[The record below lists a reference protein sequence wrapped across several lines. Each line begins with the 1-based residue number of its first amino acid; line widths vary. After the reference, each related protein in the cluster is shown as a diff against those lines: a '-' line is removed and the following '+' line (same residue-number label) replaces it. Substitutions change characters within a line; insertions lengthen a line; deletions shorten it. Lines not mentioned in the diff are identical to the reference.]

1 MASTSVS
8 SLIMFIAAML
18 IAVSVAG
25 TMVTNVGEV
34 SSSIDAKSADAA
46 QKIDTEV
53 DIISDPGSAAVYDDG
68 SGTITLLVKNTG
80 NGRLPN
86 ATSNVDVLVDGQYVS
101 DGDRSLTVVDG
112 AEWRPG
118 NVARLDLDRS
128 LSAGSH
134 RVVVIVNGDEEV
146 FEFYV

>member
-53 DIISDPGSAAVYDDG
+53 DIISDPGSTAVYDG
-68 SGTITLLVKNTG
+68 SNTVTLLVKNTG

-86 ATSNVDVLVDGQYVS
+86 ETSNVDVLVDGQYVPDS
-101 DGDRSLTVVDG
+101 DRTLTVVDG
-112 AEWRPG
+112 SEWRPG
-118 NVARLDLDRS
+118 NVARLELDRS